1 LENPNEFDPTRWQ
14 TENGKTTGQ
23 RTAYILFLAVPH
35 VYTGAG
41 FAMIEGVVLLA
52 QNLAEYRL
60 DLVPERRPVPVA
72 RLTAC
77 TENGI

>member
-1 LENPNEFDPTRWQ
+1 M
-14 TENGKTTGQ
+14 
-23 RTAYILFLAVPH
+23 LFLAVPR

-41 FAMIEGVVLLA
+41 FAMIEWVVLLA
-52 QNLAEYRL
+52 QKLAEYRF

-72 RLTAC
+72 HLTAC